1 MHVYVGFYI
10 VSEYTSRQACSELE
24 TNGIKPLYNAVI
36 SSGHTSPAKGDA
48 TERLMCTRKVV
59 CPVGFEPTTR

>member
-1 MHVYVGFYI
+1 MHVYVGLYI
-10 VSEYTSRQACSELE
+10 MNEYTSRQACSELE

-36 SSGHTSPAKGDA
+36 SSGHTPPAKGDA

-59 CPVGFEPTTR
+59 CPEGFEPSTR